1 MYFCVVYC
9 ICDSVCLIVCFL
21 CVISDGFGQFIKAV
35 SCLEDRKD
43 KCDADGLD
51 AHK

>member
-9 ICDSVCLIVCFL
+9 ICDSVCLIVC
-21 CVISDGFGQFIKAV
+21 ISDGFGQFIKAV
-35 SCLEDRKD
+35 LCLEDIRVR
-43 KCDADGLD
+43 CDADGLD